1 MAGAVRT
8 LLRKAEAFDRLTR
21 GIKVRADAGKTISI
35 VTLANDKVLR
45 GVVTK
50 NEDGSVTIPQELVER
65 WERQTATPY
74 AELSGPEQDS
84 DRKEADKFINLLGIE
99 PKD

>member
-1 MAGAVRT
+1 MVNIQGNNCH
-8 LLRKAEAFDRLTR
+8 LFK
-21 GIKVRADAGKTISI
+21 KS
-35 VTLANDKVLR
+35 
-45 GVVTK
+45 TK